1 MFLRKF
7 MTAENTG
14 LTKLK
19 DPRLWSEFGFTGQP
33 TSSGQTITPDSAL
46 ALSAYYDGIRII
58 SEDIAKL
65 PFVTFERL
73 EPRGK
78 RRASEHPV
86 YPLLKVQ
93 PNPNMTSLSF
103 RETLTSHAIG
113 WGGGFALIN
122 RNRRG
127 DPAGL
132 DIIHPSRVD
141 TDLDKSNE
149 LFYMVALGTQRN
161 EMVVIRQENMFHLHG
176 ISPDGMNGY
185 SVARVGAESLGRG
198 MAAEKFSASF
208 FRSGS
213 SPAGVLTH
221 PMKFN
226 DKEAIDRMR
235 RQFQETYSGESG
247 WHRPVILEQG
257 MEWKSISVPPEDAQL
272 IETNRFSILDI
283 ARWLRISPHKLAE
296 LEFAT
301 FSNIEEQNTDH
312 VVDTLMPWM
321 RRWEEEASRK
331 LFTGDDKF
339 FAEHQVQALLRGNQ
353 EARGTFYREQFNIGA
368 LSQND
373 IRDLE
378 NMNPIE
384 GGDTYYINGSLVRTE
399 DAARGMT
406 TATPLPPAGR
416 TDGNDNE
423 PDQSKVRAL
432 LFGCLARCQRKES
445 LASEAA
451 VEKHPHPAAFLRW
464 QKGFYRRHQMYMLL
478 QFGPTLHAIEA
489 LSGLSLGRDT
499 LDKFVTEYIFQVLES
514 GSERGP
520 TGEVLINNIMS
531 VYNEGVVNNE

>member
-1 MFLRKF
+1 

-78 RRASEHPV
+78 RRASDHPV

-113 WGGGFALIN
+113 WGGGFAMIN

-132 DIIHPSRVD
+132 DIIHPSRVE
-141 TDLDKSNE
+141 TDLDRKNE
-149 LFYMVALGTQRN
+149 LFYKVVLGSQRN
-161 EMVVIRQENMFHLHG
+161 EMVIIRQENMFHLHG

-198 MAAEKFSASF
+198 MAAERFSASF

-213 SPAGVLTH
+213 SPTGVLTH
-221 PMKFN
+221 PMQFK

-235 RQFQETYSGESG
+235 RQFQETYAGESG
-247 WHRPVILEQG
+247 WWKPIILEQG
-257 MEWKSISVPPEDAQL
+257 MDWKSISIPPEDAQL

-283 ARWLRISPHKLAE
+283 ARWLRIAPHKLAE
-296 LEFAT
+296 LEHAT
-301 FSNIEEQNTDH
+301 FSNIEEQNIDH

-331 LFTGDDKF
+331 LFTGDDRF

-399 DAARGMT
+399 DAAKGMT
-406 TATPLPPAGR
+406 TATTLPPAGR

-423 PDQSKVRAL
+423 ADQSKVRGL
-432 LFGCLARCQRKES
+432 ISCCLERCYRKEL

-451 VEKHPHPAAFLRW
+451 VQKHTHPAAFLRW
-464 QKGFYRRHQMYMLL
+464 QKGFYKRHQVYMTL
-478 QFGPTLHAIEA
+478 QLGPTLQAIEV
-489 LSGLSLGRDT
+489 LSGLSFNRDT
-499 LDKFVTEYIFQVLES
+499 LEEFVTEYISQVLES
-514 GSERGP
+514 ARGAEA
-520 TGEVLINNIMS
+520 GAALLNRIMS